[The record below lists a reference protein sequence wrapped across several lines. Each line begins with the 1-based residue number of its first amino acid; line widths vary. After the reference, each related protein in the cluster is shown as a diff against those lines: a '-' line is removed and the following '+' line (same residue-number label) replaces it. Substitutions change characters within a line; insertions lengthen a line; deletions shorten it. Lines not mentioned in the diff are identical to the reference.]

1 MQMKMCCAASGY
13 AFIVNGA
20 VSCSAKCQEVVML
33 SPTESMYVGAIHA
46 AKEATWSPGF
56 IHLY

>member
-1 MQMKMCCAASGY
+1 MQMGMCHAAVGY

-20 VSCSAKCQEVVML
+20 VSCSAKCQKVVTL
-33 SPTESMYVGAIHA
+33 SSTESKCVGTTHVAR
-46 AKEATWSPGF
+46 EATWLPGF

>member
-1 MQMKMCCAASGY
+1 MGMCHAAVGY

-20 VSCSAKCQEVVML
+20 VSCSAKCQKVVTL
-33 SPTESMYVGAIHA
+33 SSTESKCVGTTHVAR
-46 AKEATWSPGF
+46 EATWLPGF